1 MDDFYIIH
9 ALDET
14 TSFLEVFKSEFPQN
28 YHVFLPAEISKKEIL
43 ELLKSIPDNSLIL
56 FLGHGH
62 STGLYGPEGIDFPQ
76 NIFIDSESG
85 NVLFKEK
92 KVILLSCNSN
102 QFVTRLNTH
111 KEILGFGNILSSMEQ
126 LRNEVENGARDNYGT
141 LSKEDI
147 DYFNAIYCT
156 AIIKAIKETIPTS
169 IYTLKSI
176 KKIIEFFINK
186 ELNFLLKNKQIT
198 KEFASLL
205 FSFRN
210 DMVLKIAY

>member
-14 TSFLEVFKSEFPQN
+14 TSFLEVFKAEFPQN
-28 YHVFLPAEISKKEIL
+28 YHVFLPTETSKKEIL
-43 ELLKSIPDNSLIL
+43 ELLNHTPDNSLIL

-62 STGLYGPEGIDFPQ
+62 STGLYGPESLDFPQ

-85 NVLFKEK
+85 NILFKEK

-102 QFVTRLNTH
+102 QFVTRLNTQ

-126 LRNEVENGARDNYGT
+126 LRNEVENGTRDNYGT
-141 LSKEDI
+141 LSQEDI

-156 AIIKAIKETIPTS
+156 AIIKAIKETIPKS
-169 IYTLKSI
+169 VNTLKDI
-176 KKIIEFFINK
+176 TKKIEFLINK

-198 KEFASLL
+198 KEFATLL
-205 FSFRN
+205 FNFRN